1 MKKISWFLTL
11 FIGLGVSAFAQQGLK
26 LGGFL
31 LPQASVLLNSQD
43 QSLDD
48 DVYRLAILD
57 GMAAGVT
64 FGYDF
69 NDYIGFRLNPQY
81 SLQGG
86 KYTDRRDIDSRN
98 KYITRLEYLK
108 IPLVLH
114 FNSNPVNHKVV
125 FVFEAGASIGLLTR
139 ARMYDDNTDF
149 DPGLPGNI
157 SNFPS
162 VRETYMPFTVNL
174 TGGIGFDIR
183 LDYDMQ
189 LNLRLVGDYSLQDVE
204 NKNAEFRLSENGST
218 VNQRYWEYT
227 RGATRNVETFG
238 ITSGVMIGLT
248 WLFPTAGE

>member
-1 MKKISWFLTL
+1 MKKISWFLFFL
-11 FIGLGVSAFAQQGLK
+11 LGFGSVLQAQQGLK

-57 GMAAGVT
+57 AMAVGVS

-86 KYTDRRDIDSRN
+86 KYTDRRDIDTRN
-98 KYITRLEYLK
+98 SYVTRLEYLK
-108 IPLVLH
+108 VPLLLH
-114 FNSNPVNHKVV
+114 FNSNPVNHKTV
-125 FVFEAGASIGLLTR
+125 FVFEVGASIGLLTR
-139 ARMYDDNTDF
+139 ARMYDDNPAF
-149 DPGLPGNI
+149 NPGLPDNI
-157 SNFPS
+157 SDFPS
-162 VRETYMPFTVNL
+162 VRETFMPFTVNL
-174 TGGIGFDIR
+174 TGGIGFDVR

-204 NKNAEFRLSENGST
+204 DKGATYRLTQDGITSR
-218 VNQRYWEYT
+218 QPYWDLA
-227 RGATRNVETFG
+227 RGATRNVETYG
-238 ITSGVMIGLT
+238 ITGGLMIGIT